1 MKIQKTIK
9 LDKTKVEL
17 LEAKYPGKPFTQ
29 IVDMLMDLGLMETNN
44 PTALKHIGD
53 LGVDYNKLKK
63 VFIQFRA
70 ETDERLDRL
79 ENHHHYNG
87 IDLTEV

>member
-29 IVDMLMDLGLMETNN
+29 IIDMLMDLGLMETDN

-63 VFIQFRA
+63 AFIEFRN
-70 ETDERLDRL
+70 ETRERLDIL
-79 ENHHHYNG
+79 ENHHHFNG
-87 IDLTEV
+87 IDLTKI

>member
-17 LEAKYPGKPFTQ
+17 LEAKYQGKKFTH
-29 IVDMLMDLGLMETNN
+29 IIDMLMDLGLMETDN
-44 PTALKHIGD
+44 PTSLKYIGD

-63 VFIQFRA
+63 AFIQFRVD
-70 ETDERLDRL
+70 TQERLDRL
-79 ENHHHYNG
+79 ENN
-87 IDLTEV
+87 IQ